1 MRARRARSQ
10 GHGGVER
17 GGDLGRFQALGRG
30 IHMHGDP
37 VTSFRQR
44 LRAHPQPDPPT
55 PVRQQPAQLVRPPLE
70 QADHPLRHAA
80 RALARRRAGRRRRQR
95 RTIGAPRQAGAHNPA
110 GQGAAPAPQHARE
123 AGLVLL
129 LHEPFRGR
137 AGHPLPAYLPFTRQ
151 TAVPW
156 TCGTSSS
163 SVTCHPSVMIML
175 PTDRPRCAVERKR
188 LTHCLRIPPF
198 NPHGEKRAFG
208 RPEAQNE
215 RRNAGASAW
224 VRGRPLSRG
233 AFLGTMRGVLYSRAR
248 LPPHPPNPLPLK
260 CRVFGRDE
268 RCSAFPCAF
277 APLPPNPLL
286 PHGEKGEFRRPD
298 G

>member
-1 MRARRARSQ
+1 
-10 GHGGVER
+10 
-17 GGDLGRFQALGRG
+17 
-30 IHMHGDP
+30 MHGDP

-55 PVRQQPAQLVRPPLE
+55 PVRQQPAQLVLPPLE

-215 RRNAGASAW
+215 RRNTGTSKNPASVRAGDKGQRCIGITLRSSPPRNRSIRAI
-224 VRGRPLSRG
+224 G
-233 AFLGTMRGVLYSRAR
+233 AG
-248 LPPHPPNPLPLK
+248 
-260 CRVFGRDE
+260 
-268 RCSAFPCAF
+268 
-277 APLPPNPLL
+277 
-286 PHGEKGEFRRPD
+286 
-298 G
+298 

>member
-1 MRARRARSQ
+1 
-10 GHGGVER
+10 
-17 GGDLGRFQALGRG
+17 
-30 IHMHGDP
+30 MHGDP

-55 PVRQQPAQLVRPPLE
+55 PVRQQPAQLVLPPLE

-137 AGHPLPAYLPFTRQ
+137 AGHPLPAYLPFTRR

-156 TCGTSSS
+156 TCRPSSS
-163 SVTCHPSVMIML
+163 SVTCHPSVKIML
-175 PTDRPRCAVERKR
+175 PTDRPVRSVERKR

-198 NPHGEKRAFG
+198 QPLVGEG
-208 RPEAQNE
+208 
-215 RRNAGASAW
+215 GVWAS
-224 VRGRPLSRG
+224 
-233 AFLGTMRGVLYSRAR
+233 
-248 LPPHPPNPLPLK
+248 
-260 CRVFGRDE
+260 
-268 RCSAFPCAF
+268 
-277 APLPPNPLL
+277 
-286 PHGEKGEFRRPD
+286 
-298 G
+298 